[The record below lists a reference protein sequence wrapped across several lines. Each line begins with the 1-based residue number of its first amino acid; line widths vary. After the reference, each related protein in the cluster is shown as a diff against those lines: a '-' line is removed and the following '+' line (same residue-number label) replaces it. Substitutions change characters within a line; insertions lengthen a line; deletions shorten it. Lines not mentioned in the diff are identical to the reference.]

1 MGMTCVS
8 ILFVCHSVTFA
19 AFPIASYCATP
30 AAVPASRT
38 FGYDITV
45 PLFYNGQ
52 NVGSTVIPK
61 GPYI

>member
-1 MGMTCVS
+1 M
-8 ILFVCHSVTFA
+8 LFVCHSVTFA
-19 AFPIASYCATP
+19 AFTIASYCATP
-30 AAVPASRT
+30 AAPASRT

-45 PLFYNGQ
+45 PLIYNGQ